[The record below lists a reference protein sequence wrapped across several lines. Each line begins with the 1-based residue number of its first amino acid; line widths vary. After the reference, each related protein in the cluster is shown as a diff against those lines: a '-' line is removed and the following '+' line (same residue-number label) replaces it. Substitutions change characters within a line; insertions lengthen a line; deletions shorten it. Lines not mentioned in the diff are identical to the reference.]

1 MRSVVVLPAPFGR
14 SRPNTSPAL
23 TSKLTESTAV
33 TSLNLLL
40 RLLTRI
46 TCALYSRRARLRQ
59 LPKAYHQLRMT
70 RDELALDSHRL
81 LPRLLR
87 NVDRVDSSV
96 VLAGLE
102 LVAPLL
108 PLAHSAAEGMEPG
121 PAIVPAAELLANRQ
135 RYRPASCVA
144 GLSNDSMGNL
154 IRLVR
159 ELAGLGV
166 AAIALDLSN
175 QANTP
180 PYGDNVWRPRSRE
193 ELAELRGAAGVPF
206 WLSGIA
212 SADDA
217 DVALE
222 AGLDAVVVHSDTGRL
237 IGGPAVIEVLPEV
250 VDAVAGT
257 MDVLAGGL
265 VGLAAVVLTALGSSP
280 SARTPWSSKVTAAW
294 DTWSRSCSTRCGS
307 LAARHSRISVSIR
320 FTRRCSARPEATPLG
335 ERL

>member
-1 MRSVVVLPAPFGR
+1 M
-14 SRPNTSPAL
+14 
-23 TSKLTESTAV
+23 
-33 TSLNLLL
+33 
-40 RLLTRI
+40 
-46 TCALYSRRARLRQ
+46 
-59 LPKAYHQLRMT
+59 PKAYHQLRMN

-96 VLAGLE
+96 VLAGLQ
-102 LVAPLL
+102 LHAPLL
-108 PLAHSAAEGMEPG
+108 PLALSVSEGAG
-121 PAIVPAAELLANRQ
+121 QSPAIVPAAELLARKQ
-135 RYRPASCVA
+135 HYHAAGCVA

-154 IRLVR
+154 IRTVR

-175 QANTP
+175 QADTP
-180 PYGDNVWRPRSRE
+180 PYGENEWRPRSRE

-222 AGLDAVVVHSDTGRL
+222 AGLDAVVVHSETGRL

-265 VGLAAVVLTALGSSP
+265 VRNGIDAFRLLAVGADAVVIEGDRRMGHLVEELHYAMRLTGCASFADIGL
-280 SARTPWSSKVTAAW
+280 
-294 DTWSRSCSTRCGS
+294 D
-307 LAARHSRISVSIR
+307 SVY
-320 FTRRCSARPEATPLG
+320 APLFG
-335 ERL
+335 EV